1 MKILDHVSRETI
13 PSKSS
18 LDDMFIELIKEHKD
32 EKSIKMDYFEILAL
46 KMLLRETCRQDGL
59 LNKYPFNL
67 TAQESYD
74 SFGSYI
80 AENIN
85 HLIDNVN
92 HFANLD
98 RLLKICE
105 EDVKRHRATENK

>member
-1 MKILDHVSRETI
+1 MKILEHVSRETI
-13 PSKSS
+13 PSKSN
-18 LDDMFIELIKEHKD
+18 LDDMFVELIKEHKD
-32 EKSIKMDYFEILAL
+32 KKTIDFQYLEILAL

-67 TAQESYD
+67 TAKESYED
-74 SFGSYI
+74 FGSHI

-85 HLIDNVN
+85 NTIDNVN
-92 HFANLD
+92 HFSNLD

-105 EDVKRHRATENK
+105 GTENK

>member
-1 MKILDHVSRETI
+1 MKILEHVSRETI

-18 LDDMFIELIKEHKD
+18 LNDMFVELIKEHKD
-32 EKSIKMDYFEILAL
+32 KKTIDFQYFEILAL

-67 TAQESYD
+67 TAKESYD
-74 SFGSYI
+74 SFGLQI

-85 HLIDNVN
+85 NTIDNVN

-105 EDVKRHRATENK
+105 ETENK